1 MARETGWLVQEM
13 RRSFSA
19 VIRYV
24 AVVLLAVLTSSVGT
38 PAVRAAPAIVV
49 DAQSGRVLF
58 AHRAFDQWHPASV
71 TKLMTAYVAFEA
83 VRAGRVTLESPVTQ
97 SDYSITPPPSKMGF
111 PVGTRITLWAALKI
125 IMVKSANDI
134 SVAIGEAI
142 SGSEAAFVAEMNDA
156 ARRLGMTGTKFFN
169 PHGLHHPQQVTTAR
183 DMAVLARALLRDHRR
198 YAEIYGLGAIRVA
211 NRVMRTHNRLIG
223 RYPGA
228 DGMKTGYICS
238 AGYNLVA
245 SASRNGR
252 QIIAVVLGARNGSER
267 ALVAAELLDMGFG
280 STGRLARL
288 TGGRTRPFVDSYMGA
303 GRAPHD
309 MRPHICRPSSQRVPI
324 PDHIASFG
332 FTRREDQVVVQ
343 VRQPVVDPAGGRV
356 EGVSGVRQAQST
368 LAELLAGP
376 ANFGPPVDANGML
389 PQLSSVG
396 ARLPEAAP
404 LPPRRSQPGGLA
416 TEAVGQPVR
425 QPVGSQ
431 QEVPLLAV
439 QSPPN
444 ENAIR
449 VRNPQTGAWS
459 DIAPLPPVRVLRG
472 SLN

>member
-1 MARETGWLVQEM
+1 MKRF
-13 RRSFSA
+13 FSA
-19 VIRYV
+19 ILPSAMAMVLAV
-24 AVVLLAVLTSSVGT
+24 ALLAFGQ
-38 PAVRAAPAIVV
+38 PAARAAPAIVV

-83 VRAGRVTLESPVTQ
+83 VKAGRVTLNSPVTQ
-97 SDYSITPPPSKMGF
+97 SEYSITPPPSKMGF
-111 PVGTRITLWAALKI
+111 PVGTRITLWAAIKI
-125 IMVKSANDI
+125 IMVKSANDV

-142 SGSEAAFVAEMNDA
+142 SGSEAAFVAEMNAA

-183 DMAVLARALLRDHRR
+183 DMAVLARALLREHRR
-198 YAEIYGLGAIRVA
+198 YSEIYGLGAIRVG
-211 NRVMRTHNRLIG
+211 NTVMRTHNRLIG

-245 SASRNGR
+245 SATRNGR

-267 ALVAAELLDMGFG
+267 ALVAGELLDMGFSG
-280 STGRLARL
+280 SGTLARL
-288 TGGRTRPFVDSYMGA
+288 TGGRTRPVIDSYMGS
-303 GRAPHD
+303 GRQPHD
-309 MRPHICRPSSQRVPI
+309 MRPHICRPSSQRVRI

-332 FTRREDQVVVQ
+332 FTRQQDQVVVQ
-343 VRQPVVDPAGGRV
+343 ARQPVVDPAGGRT

-376 ANFGPPVDANGML
+376 ADVGPPVDANGML
-389 PQLSSVG
+389 PKLSAVG
-396 ARLPEAAP
+396 ARLPEVAP
-404 LPPRRSQPGGLA
+404 IPPRRNGSDGASSQTA
-416 TEAVGQPVR
+416 
-425 QPVGSQ
+425 GSQ
-431 QEVPLLAV
+431 QEVPLVAV
-439 QSPPN
+439 QSPQSGS
-444 ENAIR
+444 AIR
-449 VRNPQTGAWS
+449 VRNPETGAWS
-459 DIAPLPPVRVLRG
+459 DVAPLPPVRVLRG

>member
-1 MARETGWLVQEM
+1 
-13 RRSFSA
+13 
-19 VIRYV
+19 
-24 AVVLLAVLTSSVGT
+24 
-38 PAVRAAPAIVV
+38 
-49 DAQSGRVLF
+49 
-58 AHRAFDQWHPASV
+58 
-71 TKLMTAYVAFEA
+71 
-83 VRAGRVTLESPVTQ
+83 
-97 SDYSITPPPSKMGF
+97 
-111 PVGTRITLWAALKI
+111 
-125 IMVKSANDI
+125 
-134 SVAIGEAI
+134 VAIGEAI
-142 SGSEAAFVAEMNDA
+142 SGSEAAFVAEMNAA
-156 ARRLGMTGTKFFN
+156 ARSLGMTGTKFFN

-198 YAEIYGLGAIRVA
+198 YAEIYGLGAIKVG
-211 NRVMRTHNRLIG
+211 NTVMRTHNRLIG

-252 QIIAVVLGARNGSER
+252 QMIAVVLGARNGSER

-280 STGRLARL
+280 GAGRLAQL
-288 TGGRTRPFVDSYMGA
+288 TGGRTRPFVDSYRGA

-332 FTRREDQVVVQ
+332 FTRQQDRVVVQ
-343 VRQPVVDPAGGRV
+343 ARQPVVDPAGGRA

-368 LAELLAGP
+368 LSELLAGP

-389 PQLSSVG
+389 PKLSSVG

-404 LPPRRSQPGGLA
+404 LPPRRSQAGGNILQVA
-416 TEAVGQPVR
+416 GQESG
-425 QPVGSQ
+425 QASAGAQ
-431 QEVPLLAV
+431 QEVPQLAV
-439 QSPPN
+439 QTPPN
-444 ENAIR
+444 ENAIQ

-472 SLN
+472 TLN